1 MKRILSS
8 GYIKKIDSN
17 GTDNI
22 LIETIKDLHPSY
34 QELRFP
40 LQQFFRDEN
49 IDAFE
54 HYNFT
59 FKLKIPSSLL
69 YVFRY
74 YRIAIL
80 TELPEIEQLAYVPPV
95 FLKEG
100 QKMSDVENSEM
111 NTKYQNFYKFLFNFF
126 NKLVKQNVAVHQL
139 EYILPGGRFTEFYLT
154 MDLNNLMRFL
164 SVGLRSEMP
173 EVREIAQAMLEYFK
187 EEFSLT
193 ASIFLRQEFPPS
205 ETV

>member
-22 LIETIKDLHPSY
+22 LVETIRDLHPVYRESK
-34 QELRFP
+34 FP
-40 LQQFFRDEN
+40 IQRILDDGP

-69 YVFRY
+69 YIFRY
-74 YRIAIL
+74 YRVAIL
-80 TELPEIEQLAYVPPV
+80 TELPEIEMNAYTPPV
-95 FLKEG
+95 FLKDG
-100 QKMSDVENSEM
+100 QKMTDAESSEL

-139 EYILPGGRFTEFYLT
+139 EYVLPQGRYTELYWTVNLH
-154 MDLNNLMRFL
+154 DLMRFL
-164 SVGLRSEMP
+164 NTNLRSSAP
-173 EVREIAQAMLEYFK
+173 EIVEIAQATLEYFK
-187 EEFSLT
+187 EEFPLLV
-193 ASIFLRQEFPPS
+193 SIFLKDKFPPKAL
-205 ETV
+205 

>member
-1 MKRILSS
+1 MKRILGA
-8 GYIKKIDSN
+8 GYVKKIDSN

-22 LIETIKDLHPSY
+22 LVETIKDLHPAYRES
-34 QELRFP
+34 RFP
-40 LQQFFRDEN
+40 IQKILNDGP

-74 YRIAIL
+74 HRIAIL

-95 FLKEG
+95 FLKDG
-100 QKMSDVENSEM
+100 QKMTDAESSEL

-126 NKLVKQNVAVHQL
+126 GKLINQNVSVHQL
-139 EYILPGGRFTEFYLT
+139 EYVLPQGRYVEFYLT
-154 MDLNNLMRFL
+154 MNLHDLMSFLNTNLE
-164 SVGLRSEMP
+164 SGMP
-173 EVREIAQAMLEYFK
+173 EMVEISQAMLEYFK
-187 EEFSLT
+187 EEFPLL
-193 ASIFLRQEFPPS
+193 ASIFLKRKF
-205 ETV
+205 

>member
-1 MKRILSS
+1 MKRILGQ

-34 QELRFP
+34 RELTLP
-40 LQQFFRDEN
+40 LQQFFGDGL

-59 FKLKIPSSLL
+59 FKLKVPSSLL
-69 YVFRY
+69 YIFRY
-74 YRIAIL
+74 YRVAIL

-95 FLKEG
+95 FLKDG
-100 QKMSDVENSEM
+100 QKMTDAENADM

-126 NKLVKQNVAVHQL
+126 NKLIKQNVLVTQL
-139 EYILPGGRFTEFYLT
+139 EYVLPGGRFTEFYLT
-154 MDLNNLMRFL
+154 MNLNDLMRFL
-164 SVGLRSEMP
+164 NVTLRSETP
-173 EVREIAQAMLEYFK
+173 EVKEIGQAILEYFK

-193 ASIFLRQEFPPS
+193 ASVFLKHNFSRR
-205 ETV
+205 